1 MQTFFNLALA
11 SLKKLLLTVD
21 PKSTSLSY
29 NVCDGTYSRCLLVVG
44 FLVLNTYHARV
55 RYKFEKTTGFTKW
68 YKLRRKG
75 GGGYHA
81 DSKFNLDN
89 PPTRHTVA

>member
-1 MQTFFNLALA
+1 MQTLFNLALA

-75 GGGYHA
+75 GGVTTQIQ
-81 DSKFNLDN
+81 SLI
-89 PPTRHTVA
+89 